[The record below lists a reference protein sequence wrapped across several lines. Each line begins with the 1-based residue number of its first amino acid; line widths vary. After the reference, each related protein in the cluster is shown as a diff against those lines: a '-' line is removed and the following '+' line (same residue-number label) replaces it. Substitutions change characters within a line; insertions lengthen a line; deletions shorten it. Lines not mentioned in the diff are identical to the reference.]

1 MLPDSLCVHK
11 SRLGTRD
18 ALLSMPDRLQHCLD
32 SGGEPRV
39 VQVDFSGA
47 FDRITSLSSLMT
59 VFQIWKRKGLSKA
72 LVKVDARARLGLRRL
87 LQGGYLV
94 MRKVRWMLTV
104 SATCVKLL
112 IFPLREY
119 SSSESGSAAA

>member
-11 SRLGTRD
+11 SRLETRD

-47 FDRITSLSSLMT
+47 YDRITSLSSLMT

-72 LVKVDARARLGLRRL
+72 LAKVDAKLTFEGQIRPSEAVARRIFGYEEGPVDVYCFRNLR
-87 LQGGYLV
+87 
-94 MRKVRWMLTV
+94 
-104 SATCVKLL
+104 
-112 IFPLREY
+112 
-119 SSSESGSAAA
+119 